1 LKAAVV
7 ALFVS
12 DLHLA
17 PQRPAMAAAFARLL
31 RTDARSAGRL
41 YILGDLFDYWI
52 GDDDLAERLHA
63 EVAAELA
70 ALAATGCRVYFM
82 PGNRDFLLGERFA
95 RAANLALLG
104 DPTVEAF
111 DGTRTLLLHGDTLC
125 LDDLDY
131 LAFRAKVRDPAWQQ
145 SFLAQPLGQRRVAA
159 LQLRADSE
167 SSQAHKA
174 AEIMDVSPRAVVQAF
189 RESGC
194 TRMIHGHT
202 HRPGKHEYR
211 IDAALCERWVL
222 ADWYGRAS
230 YLRCDASGCTA
241 VDFAAP

>member
-1 LKAAVV
+1 MA

-17 PQRPAMAAAFARLL
+17 PQRPAMAAAFTRLL
-31 RTDARSAGRL
+31 RTDARSAARF

-70 ALAATGCRVYFM
+70 ALATTGCRVCFM

-95 RAANLALLG
+95 RAANLALLA
-104 DPTVEAF
+104 DPTVELI
-111 DGTRTLLLHGDTLC
+111 DDTRTLLLHGDTLC

-131 LAFRAKVRDPAWQQ
+131 LAFRAKVRDSAWQQ
-145 SFLAQPLGQRRVAA
+145 GFLAQPLAQRRAAA
-159 LQLRADSE
+159 LQLRAESE
-167 SSQAHKA
+167 SSQTQKA
-174 AEIMDVSPRAVVQAF
+174 AEIMDVAPRAVVQAF
-189 RESGC
+189 RDSGC

-202 HRPGKHEYR
+202 HRPARHEYR
-211 IDAALCERWVL
+211 IDGKLCERWVL

-230 YLRCDASGCTA
+230 YLRCEAGGCSA
-241 VDFAAP
+241 VEFAAS